1 MPLGV
6 TTFRLKILT
15 KITDGCSYVRAYV
28 ITQNCF
34 WIKNLFFI
42 ETPKITGGC
51 NWERTYVFYY
61 EQLFKNYVGRFG
73 RLRHNLGGLH
83 T

>member
-1 MPLGV
+1 M

-15 KITDGCSYVRAYV
+15 KITDGRLYVRAYV

-34 WIKNLFFI
+34 STKNLFFI

-51 NWERTYVFYY
+51 NWERTYVFNY
-61 EQLFKNYVGRFG
+61 EQLFINYVGRFG
-73 RLRHNLGGLH
+73 RLRHNLGGLQ